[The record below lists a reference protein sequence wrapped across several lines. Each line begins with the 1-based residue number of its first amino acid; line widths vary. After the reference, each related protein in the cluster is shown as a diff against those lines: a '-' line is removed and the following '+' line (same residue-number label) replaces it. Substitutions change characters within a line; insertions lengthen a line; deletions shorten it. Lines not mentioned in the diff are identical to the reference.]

1 MRRVAG
7 GWRGLV
13 ARLGGLALAAF
24 LAATPGLATALSLED
39 FRDPEDGRF
48 DTSRFLLD
56 LQGFLPVPLIVTEPA
71 IGYGGGA
78 ALLFFNRNA
87 PVPGD
92 GVPAGRATPPD
103 ITAAGGIRTENGT
116 KAGAVG
122 HLGFSRDGNW
132 RYVGAVARAS
142 LNLDYFLDTPLPGG
156 ASELG
161 YNLDADVVVAEAR
174 RRLWRSDWHAGLRYL
189 RAETTSRFDR
199 GTPGEV
205 PARDLD
211 VTLAGLAL
219 VVEYDDRDSIFTPGS
234 GTRLQVQATDFDP
247 RYGGDPSFRLF
258 KVAVNSYAKPHRD
271 VVLGGRLDL
280 RGTSGDTPFYAVPF
294 IELRGIPYLRYQG
307 DRVAVAELEARWNL
321 DGRWSLVGF
330 GGAGRASGQDGS
342 LASAETRWAGGVG
355 VRYLLARAMGLHAGI
370 DVARGPEE
378 SAFYLIVGSAW
389 R

>member
-1 MRRVAG
+1 VKALLAIVLAVA
-7 GWRGLV
+7 
-13 ARLGGLALAAF
+13 ALPAA
-24 LAATPGLATALSLED
+24 ALSPED

-56 LQGFLPVPLIVTEPA
+56 LNGFLPMPLVVTEPA

-87 PVPGD
+87 PVSGE
-92 GVPAGRATPPD
+92 GARAGRFTPPD

-116 KAGAVG
+116 RAGFAG

-132 RYVGAVARAS
+132 RYLGGFARAS
-142 LNLDYFLDTPLPGG
+142 LNLSYFLDTPLPGG
-156 ASELG
+156 GGELG
-161 YNLDADVVVAEAR
+161 YNLEADFVVAEAR
-174 RRLWRSDWHAGLRYL
+174 RRIAGSDWHAGLRYL
-189 RAETTSRFDR
+189 RAVTTSRFDAE
-199 GTPGEV
+199 TPGTV

-211 VTLAGLAL
+211 ATLAGLAV

-234 GTRLQVQATDFDP
+234 GTRVQLQATDFDP

-258 KVAVNSYAKPHRD
+258 KGAVNAYANPHRD

-280 RGTSGDTPFYAVPF
+280 RASSGDTPFYAVPF

-307 DRVAVAELEARWNL
+307 ERVAVAEVEARWSL

-330 GGAGRASGQDGS
+330 GGAGRASGREGDLG
-342 LASAETRWAGGVG
+342 SAETRWAGGFG
-355 VRYLLARAMGLHAGI
+355 IRYKLASAMGLHAGI

-378 SAFYLIVGSAW
+378 SAFYLVVGSAW

>member
-1 MRRVAG
+1 MAASPPAARRAPT
-7 GWRGLV
+7 
-13 ARLGGLALAAF
+13 RLRLAAVSIALAAGS
-24 LAATPGLATALSLED
+24 LPAAAVSLED

-56 LQGFLPVPLIVTEPA
+56 LNGFLPVPLIVTEPA

-87 PVPGD
+87 PAPGES
-92 GVPAGRATPPD
+92 ARTGRFTPPD

-116 KAGAVG
+116 KAGFVG
-122 HLGFSRDGNW
+122 HLGFTRDGNW
-132 RYVGAVARAS
+132 RYLGGVARAS
-142 LNLDYFLDTPLPGG
+142 LNLTYFLDAPLPGG

-161 YNLDADVVVAEAR
+161 YNLDADIVVAEAR
-174 RRLWRSDWHAGLRYL
+174 RRIAGSDWHAGLRYL
-189 RAETTSRFDR
+189 RADTTSRFDAGR
-199 GTPGEV
+199 PDPV

-234 GTRLQVQATDFDP
+234 GTRLQLQATDFDP
-247 RYGGDPSFRLF
+247 RYGGDLSFRLF
-258 KVAVNSYAKPHRD
+258 KAAANSYAKPHRD
-271 VVLGGRLDL
+271 VVVGGRLDF
-280 RGTSGDTPFYAVPF
+280 RGSSGETPFYAVPF

-307 DRVAVAELEARWNL
+307 ERVAVAEVEARWNL

-330 GGAGRASGQDGS
+330 GGAGRASGRDGD
-342 LASAETRWAGGVG
+342 LGSAQTRWAGGVG
-355 VRYLLARAMGLHAGI
+355 VRYHLARAMGLHAGI

-378 SAFYLIVGSAW
+378 SAFYLVIGSAW

>member
-1 MRRVAG
+1 MRAAVLHAAVLAVA
-7 GWRGLV
+7 
-13 ARLGGLALAAF
+13 LALHGAPSAA
-24 LAATPGLATALSLED
+24 LTLED
-39 FRDPEDGRF
+39 FKDPQDGRF

-56 LQGFLPVPLIVTEPA
+56 LDGFLPVPLVVTEPA

-92 GVPAGRATPPD
+92 GGRAGRVVPPD

-132 RYVGAVARAS
+132 RYLGAVARAS
-142 LNLDYFLDTPLPGG
+142 LNLDYFLETPLPGG

-161 YNLDADVVVAEAR
+161 YNLEADFVVAEAR
-174 RRLWRSDWHAGLRYL
+174 RRLWQSDWHAGLRYL
-189 RAETTSRFDR
+189 RAETTSRFDL

-219 VVEYDDRDSIFTPGS
+219 VVEYDDRDSIFTPAS
-234 GTRLQVQATDFDP
+234 GTRLQLQATDFGP

-258 KVAVNSYAKPHRD
+258 KAAVNSYAKPHRD
-271 VVLGGRLDL
+271 VVLGGRLDF

-307 DRVAVAELEARWNL
+307 ERVAVAELEARWNL

-330 GGAGRASGQDGS
+330 GGAGRASGRDGD
-342 LASAETRWAGGVG
+342 LGSADTRWAGGVG
-355 VRYLLARAMGLHAGI
+355 VRYLIARAMGLHVGL

-378 SAFYLIVGSAW
+378 GAFYLVIGSAW

>member
-1 MRRVAG
+1 LRAAVLHAAVLAVA
-7 GWRGLV
+7 
-13 ARLGGLALAAF
+13 LALHGAPSAA
-24 LAATPGLATALSLED
+24 LTLED
-39 FRDPEDGRF
+39 FKDPQDGRF

-56 LQGFLPVPLIVTEPA
+56 LDGFLPVPLVVTEPA

-92 GVPAGRATPPD
+92 GGRAGRVVPPD

-132 RYVGAVARAS
+132 RYLGAVARAS
-142 LNLDYFLDTPLPGG
+142 LNLDYFLEAPLPGG

-161 YNLDADVVVAEAR
+161 YNLEADFVVAEAR
-174 RRLWRSDWHAGLRYL
+174 RRLGQSDWHAGLRYL
-189 RAETTSRFDR
+189 RADTTSRFDLGR
-199 GTPGEV
+199 PGEV

-219 VVEYDDRDSIFTPGS
+219 VVEYDDRDSIFTPAS
-234 GTRLQVQATDFDP
+234 GTRLQLQATDFGP

-258 KVAVNSYAKPHRD
+258 KAAVNSYAKPHRD
-271 VVLGGRLDL
+271 VVLGGRLDF

-307 DRVAVAELEARWNL
+307 ERVAVAELEARWNL

-330 GGAGRASGQDGS
+330 GGAGRASGRDGD
-342 LASAETRWAGGVG
+342 LGSADTRWAGGVG
-355 VRYLLARAMGLHAGI
+355 VRYLLARAMGLHVGL

-378 SAFYLIVGSAW
+378 GAFYLVIGSAW

>member
-1 MRRVAG
+1 MRA
-7 GWRGLV
+7 
-13 ARLGGLALAAF
+13 ALAVL
-24 LAATPGLATALSLED
+24 LAAAALPAAALSLED
-39 FRDPEDGRF
+39 FRDPGDGRF

-56 LQGFLPVPLIVTEPA
+56 LNGFLPMPLVVTEPA

-87 PVPGD
+87 PAPGES
-92 GVPAGRATPPD
+92 VPAGRFTPPD
-103 ITAAGGIRTENGT
+103 ITAVGGIRTENGT
-116 KAGAVG
+116 RAGFAG
-122 HLGFSRDGNW
+122 HFGFTRDGNW
-132 RYVGAVARAS
+132 RYLGGVARAS
-142 LNLDYFLDTPLPGG
+142 LNLSYFLDTPLPGG
-156 ASELG
+156 GGEID
-161 YNLDADVVVAEAR
+161 YNLEADFVVAEAR
-174 RRLWRSDWHAGLRYL
+174 RRIAGSDWHAGLRYL
-189 RAETTSRFDR
+189 RADTSSRFDG

-219 VVEYDDRDSIFTPGS
+219 VVEYDDRDSIFTPAS
-234 GTRLQVQATDFDP
+234 GTRLQLQATDFDP
-247 RYGGDPSFRLF
+247 RYGGDSSFRLF
-258 KVAVNSYAKPHRD
+258 KAAANSYAKPHRD
-271 VVLGGRLDL
+271 VVLGGRLDF
-280 RGTSGDTPFYAVPF
+280 RGSSGDTPFYAVPF

-307 DRVAVAELEARWNL
+307 ERVAVAEVEARWNL

-330 GGAGRASGQDGS
+330 GGAGRASGREADLG
-342 LASAETRWAGGVG
+342 SAETRWAGGVG